1 MSGAAAC
8 EALLAP
14 LVAAADGSGAG
25 ARMMER

>member
-1 MSGAAAC
+1 MSGAAA